1 MLTFQTFLTFN
12 YFKIFIFI
20 LIAAILAIVIFG
32 LSFFISTKKPY
43 TEKLAPYECGF
54 DPYED
59 ARNIFDVRF
68 YLVALLFIVFDL
80 EITYIFPWV
89 LVLNSLTI
97 QGFIAMFVF
106 LFILTIGF
114 LYEWI
119 KGALDWT

>member
-1 MLTFQTFLTFN
+1 MLVFQTFLTYN
-12 YFKIFIFI
+12 YFKVFIFI
-20 LIAAILAIVIFG
+20 LIAAVLACVIFG

-43 TEKLAPYECGF
+43 TEKLAAYECGF

-106 LFILTIGF
+106 LFILTVGF

-119 KGALDWT
+119 KGALEWT